1 LPLTNTRGTI
11 LQSESILCKESISFF
26 RIIFRSGA
34 ENPVWERLAAILH
47 QFRMLQMRGASMTP
61 VYSILQVIDNE
72 ADAALSTG
80 HPVKSRKLFFATE
93 QQLQSVKSLLFL
105 ISTVTLYLPLTYT
118 ICLRL
123 FMQYAD

>member
-1 LPLTNTRGTI
+1 
-11 LQSESILCKESISFF
+11 
-26 RIIFRSGA
+26 
-34 ENPVWERLAAILH
+34 
-47 QFRMLQMRGASMTP
+47 MLQMRGASMTP

-80 HPVKSRKLFFATE
+80 LPVKSRKLFPVPD
-93 QQLQSVKSLLFL
+93 QQLQSVKSLSYF
-105 ISTVTLYLPLTYT
+105 ISTVTFNLPRTYI